1 MITGVV
7 NMDSILEEL
16 VQSPEFY
23 TYYKKIEEIIK
34 EEKKKREEFY
44 TIIKEKDK
52 AEFINGEIIIHS
64 PVKLNHNQVLGF
76 LFTIMNIYVN
86 LNNLGYVGIEKI
98 LISLTRNDYEPDI
111 CFFSKEKSDMFT
123 PAQMKFPSPDLIVEI
138 LSESTEK
145 FDRGIKFRDYALHS
159 VEEYWLLDPQEEFVE
174 QYILTDKMYKLKIKS
189 STGTIKSSVIT
200 GFEIPVKS
208 IFDKK
213 ENLKVLN
220 NFFYKDIC

>member
-1 MITGVV
+1 VV
-7 NMDSILEEL
+7 KMDGILEEL
-16 VQSPEFY
+16 VQSPELY
-23 TYYKKIEEIIK
+23 TYFKKIEEFIK
-34 EEKKKREEFY
+34 EENKKREEFY

-76 LFTIMNIYVN
+76 LFTLMNSYVN

-111 CFFSKEKSDMFT
+111 CFFNKEKSDMFT
-123 PAQMKFPSPDLIVEI
+123 STQMKFPSPDLIVEI

-145 FDRGIKFRDYALHS
+145 FDRGIKFKDYALHS
-159 VEEYWLLDPQEEFVE
+159 VGEYWLVDPQEEFVE
-174 QYILTDKMYKLKIKS
+174 QYILTDKIYKLKIKS
-189 STGTIKSSVIT
+189 STGTIKSSLIT

-208 IFDKK
+208 MFDKK
-213 ENLKVLN
+213 ENISVLN
-220 NFFYKDIC
+220 NFFTPSR